1 MLDVPA
7 EDVTD
12 AQVDEVEVA
21 GEQRRLRALAAALH
35 AHDHELAHGAQR
47 LQIR

>member
-12 AQVDEVEVA
+12 RDVDEVEVV
-21 GEQRRLRALAAALH
+21 GEHPAWVPLPLPWTPMMTYLRT
-35 AHDHELAHGAQR
+35 R
-47 LQIR
+47 